1 MRKKV
6 TIVGG
11 GGAVG
16 ATAAQRILDRGLAD
30 VVLADVLEG
39 IPAGRALDM
48 LESTP
53 IIRSDVNAI
62 GFTSKDNDYRETANS
77 DVVVVTA
84 GFPRKPG
91 MSRSDLLQGN
101 YEIIK
106 AVVVP
111 VLKHSPDAILI
122 VVTNPLDAMAYAAFK
137 LSGFPKHR
145 VIGMAGVLDSSRM
158 STFVA
163 QELGVSVANVH
174 SLVLGGHG
182 DTMVPLPRYTT
193 VASIPL
199 PELLPKERIEAINQR
214 TRDGGAE
221 IVNLMKIGGSVL
233 RALRRCCRNGGSNP
247 EGSEEDSAVRGVPG
261 GRVWPDR
268 HLHGCTGQAW
278 RARRR
283 ADHRAQTDPG
293 RKSRPAQ
300 VGGLDTRAHHGVGGV
315 EARTVI
321 LGAP

>member
-16 ATAAQRILDRGLAD
+16 ATAAQRIIDRELAD
-30 VVLADVLEG
+30 VVLCDVVEG

-53 IIRSDVNAI
+53 IIGSDVHAR
-62 GFTSKDNDYRETANS
+62 GFTTAGGDYRDTAGS
-77 DVVVVTA
+77 DVIVVTA

-106 AVVVP
+106 AVVPP
-111 VLKHSPDAILI
+111 VVKHSPDAILI

-145 VIGMAGVLDSSRM
+145 VIGMAGVLDSGRM

-163 QELGVSVANVH
+163 QALGVSVANVH

-199 PELLPKERIEAINQR
+199 PELLPKERIEAIIQR

-221 IVNLMKIGGSVL
+221 IVNLNRTGGAFYAPSAAVVEMVEAILKDQKKILPCAVYLEGEFGL
-233 RALRRCCRNGGSNP
+233 RDIFMGVPVKLGA
-247 EGSEEDSAVRGVPG
+247 RGVEQIVEI
-261 GRVWPDR
+261 R
-268 HLHGCTGQAW
+268 LT
-278 RARRR
+278 
-283 ADHRAQTDPG
+283 ADEDAMLQ
-293 RKSRPAQ
+293 KSAASIRELVKALP
-300 VGGLDTRAHHGVGGV
+300 L
-315 EARTVI
+315 
-321 LGAP
+321 

>member
-16 ATAAQRILDRGLAD
+16 ATAAQRIVDRELAD
-30 VVLADVLEG
+30 VVLADVIDG

-53 IIRSDVNAI
+53 IIRSDVSAI
-62 GFTSKDNDYRETANS
+62 GFTSKEGDYRDTANS
-77 DVVVVTA
+77 DIVVITA

-91 MSRSDLLQGN
+91 MSRSDLLQAN
-101 YEIIK
+101 YDVIK
-106 AVVVP
+106 AVVEP
-111 VLKHSPDAILI
+111 VVKLSPNAILI
-122 VVTNPLDAMAYAAFK
+122 VVTNPLDAMAYVAYR
-137 LSGFPKHR
+137 LSGFPKQR

-163 QELGVSVANVH
+163 HELGVSVANVH

-199 PELLPKERIEAINQR
+199 PELLSKERIDAINQR
-214 TRDGGAE
+214 TRDGGIE
-221 IVNLMKIGGSVL
+221 IVNLMKTGGAYYAPSAAVVEMVEAIL
-233 RALRRCCRNGGSNP
+233 KDQKKILPCAVYL
-247 EGSEEDSAVRGVPG
+247 EGEYGLNDIFVGVPVKLGARGVEQIIELKLTA
-261 GRVWPDR
+261 DEKAA
-268 HLHGCTGQAW
+268 LH
-278 RARRR
+278 
-283 ADHRAQTDPG
+283 
-293 RKSRPAQ
+293 KSAASIRELITA
-300 VGGLDTRAHHGVGGV
+300 LGV
-315 EARTVI
+315 
-321 LGAP
+321 

>member
-16 ATAAQRILDRGLAD
+16 ATAAQRIIDRGLAD

-62 GFTSKDNDYRETANS
+62 GFTSKDSDYRETAQQRHHRRHRRVS
-77 DVVVVTA
+77 AKTGHEPERPASGQLRDRQGRGRPGAQAFA
-84 GFPRKPG
+84 GCDSHRRNESARRHG
-91 MSRSDLLQGN
+91 VRGVQAERLS
-101 YEIIK
+101 E
-106 AVVVP
+106 
-111 VLKHSPDAILI
+111 
-122 VVTNPLDAMAYAAFK
+122 AAR
-137 LSGFPKHR
+137 HR
-145 VIGMAGVLDSSRM
+145 HGGRARFGRM

-221 IVNLMKIGGSVL
+221 IVNLMKTGG
-233 RALRRCCRNGGSNP
+233 AYYAP
-247 EGSEEDSAVRGVPG
+247 SAAVVEM
-261 GRVWPDR
+261 
-268 HLHGCTGQAW
+268 
-278 RARRR
+278 
-283 ADHRAQTDPG
+283 
-293 RKSRPAQ
+293 
-300 VGGLDTRAHHGVGGV
+300 V
-315 EARTVI
+315 EAI
-321 LGAP
+321 LKDQKKILPCAVYLQGEYGLTTSSSGCRSSLAHEASSRSSSSN